1 MHVVHL
7 QEGLAHRGYNTRL
20 IAGDISPGEGDM
32 EYFARQHGVEVTR
45 VPHLGREMNP
55 AHDLRT
61 LVSLYWIFRRDRPHV
76 VHTHTAKAGALGRL
90 AAAMA
95 GVPLT
100 IHTFHGHVLGGGY
113 FSPGKTRFFL
123 ELERILARLTHRI
136 VVLTAGQRRELVQNF
151 QIAAP
156 EKFAV
161 VPLGL
166 ELQRFATAQGHQDPA
181 ALKIRLGLD
190 PAIRLVGI
198 VGRLVPVKNHQLLLR
213 ALLHLPSHVHLAV
226 VGGGELEEHLQQLTQ
241 ELGVHGRVH
250 WLGWQ
255 ADLTQL
261 YPGLDALAL
270 VSMDEGTPVAILE
283 ALAARIPVAAR
294 SVGGV
299 PEILHQGEFGTLI
312 PEATPTAVA
321 QGITTVLESP
331 PSAHRRETVSRQV
344 VESFG
349 VDRLVEDMD
358 HLYRSEWRR
367 VVGGEL
373 G

>member
-7 QEGLAHRGYNTRL
+7 QEGLAHRGYGTRL

-32 EYFARQHGVEVTR
+32 EYFARQHGVEITR

-55 AHDLRT
+55 SHDLRT
-61 LVSLYWIFRRDRPHV
+61 LLTLYRIFKRDRPHV

-95 GVPLT
+95 GVPLR

-113 FSPGKTRFFL
+113 FSPHKTRFFL

-136 VVLTAGQRRELVQNF
+136 VVLTPGQRRELVQDF
-151 QIAAP
+151 QIAPP

-166 ELQRFATAQGHQDPA
+166 DLQRFAAAQAHQDPV
-181 ALKIRLGLD
+181 ALKLRLGLD
-190 PAIRLVGI
+190 PGVRLVGI

-213 ALLHLPSHVHLAV
+213 ALLHLPSHIHLAV
-226 VGGGELEEHLQQLTQ
+226 VGGGELEGELHRLAE
-241 ELGVHGRVH
+241 ELGVDDRVH

-255 ADLTQL
+255 EDLTQL

-270 VSMDEGTPVAILE
+270 VSLDEGTPVAVLE
-283 ALAARIPVAAR
+283 ALAARVPVAAR

-299 PEILHQGEFGTLI
+299 SEILRRGEFGTLI
-312 PEATPTAVA
+312 SEATATAVGA
-321 QGITTVLESP
+321 GITTALESP
-331 PSAHRRETVSRQV
+331 LSSAQRENASRYV

-349 VDRLVEDMD
+349 VDRLVEDVD
-358 HLYRSEWRR
+358 RLYRSEWRR

-373 G
+373 P